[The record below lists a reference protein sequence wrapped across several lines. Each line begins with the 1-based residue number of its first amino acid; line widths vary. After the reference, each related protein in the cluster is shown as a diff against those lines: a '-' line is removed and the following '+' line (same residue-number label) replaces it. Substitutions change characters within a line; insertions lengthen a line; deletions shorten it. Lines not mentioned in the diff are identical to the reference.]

1 MATTTE
7 THAGAPRWRPDWRV
21 LALVALLV
29 LAAALFAFWPRE
41 DDYAVDPRSPQA
53 RRAITVAQGVVPGRV
68 VEVTR
73 DRDNGKWEIV
83 IAQGDRE
90 YEVELNASD
99 LSLLRLDY
107 DNNN

>member
-7 THAGAPRWRPDWRV
+7 THAGSQRWRPNKWV
-21 LALVALLV
+21 IAAFATLV
-29 LAAALFAFWPRE
+29 LAALVFAVWPRE
-41 DDYAVDPRSPQA
+41 DDYAVDPSSPQA
-53 RRAITVAQGVVPGRV
+53 REAIAVAQGVVPGRLI
-68 VEVTR
+68 EVTR
-73 DRDNGKWEIV
+73 DRDNGKWEVV

-107 DNNN
+107 D